1 MKLNRK
7 NNHRCLVIREK
18 ANKQL
23 SRDIDRDWPIDIL
36 NYARAWHK
44 PKYHGTRFRGMKR
57 WK

>member
-23 SRDIDRDWPIDIL
+23 SRDIDRDWPINIL